1 MAKQYDI
8 IIAGAGMVGACAAL
22 ALSKLGFRIALLEPD
37 EVAIST
43 AADNG
48 EYDIR
53 VSAISPTSQQ
63 ILSQLGVW
71 QSLDHS
77 RVCDYEKMSIWH
89 QPGKARID
97 FDCVELARE
106 NLGSIVEN
114 REILRALHSL
124 CESQSCIDWFS
135 PDSVDVLETNS
146 AQGLSIKLTS
156 GVNLD
161 ADLLIAADGRGSP
174 TRELAE
180 IEVTTG
186 DYRQRAIV
194 ANVSTEQLHAFTA
207 WQRFLKT
214 GPLAFLPLANGQSSI
229 VWSCDNELGE
239 EMMQLDD
246 EAFCA
251 ALGEAFEFHLGEVTG
266 VSERRSF
273 PLGWHSCEQ
282 WFKHRVLLI
291 GDAAHGV
298 HPLAGQGVNL
308 GFSDVDLLR
317 GKIVDLDA
325 AWHPKK
331 LRQFERQRKS
341 ETALATHS
349 FSGLKWIYGVD
360 NWALNQT
367 RDLGMRLVQNNPVG
381 KRLLIQQ
388 ALRNMA

>member
-1 MAKQYDI
+1 VASQYDI

-22 ALSKLGFRIALLEPD
+22 ALSKLGFRIALLEPG
-37 EVAIST
+37 EVAIS
-43 AADNG
+43 AAAENA

-71 QSLDHS
+71 QLLDHS
-77 RVCDYEKMSIWH
+77 RVCDYEKMTIWH
-89 QPGKARID
+89 QPGKARVD

-106 NLGSIVEN
+106 DLGSIVEN
-114 REILRALHSL
+114 REVLRALHSL
-124 CESQSCIDWFS
+124 CDSQAGIDWFS
-135 PDSVDVLETNS
+135 PDSIDVLEENS
-146 AQGLSIKLTS
+146 VQGLSVKLAS

-186 DYRQRAIV
+186 NYRQRAIV
-194 ANVSTEQLHAFTA
+194 ANVSTERTHAFTA
-207 WQRFLKT
+207 WQRFLTT

-229 VWSCDNELGE
+229 VWSCDNVLGE

-246 EAFCA
+246 EAFCL
-251 ALGEAFEFHLGEVTG
+251 ALGEAFEFQLGQVSG
-266 VSERRSF
+266 VGRRQSF
-273 PLGWHSCEQ
+273 PLAWHSCDA
-282 WFKHRVLLI
+282 WLKHRVLLI

-308 GFSDVDLLR
+308 GFSDVALLSEKLA
-317 GKIVDLDA
+317 GADQ
-325 AWHPKK
+325 AWQPKR

-341 ETALATHS
+341 ETVLATHV
-349 FSGLKWIYGVD
+349 FGGLKWLYGED
-360 NWALNQT
+360 NPALGQL

-381 KRLLIQQ
+381 KRLLMQQ

>member
-1 MAKQYDI
+1 MAQQYNI

-22 ALSKLGFRIALLEPD
+22 ALSKQGFRIALLEPN
-37 EVAIST
+37 EIAWP
-43 AADNG
+43 AKREA

-77 RVCDYEKMSIWH
+77 RVCDYEKMSVWH
-89 QPGKARID
+89 QPGKARVD

-114 REILRALHSL
+114 REVLRALHSL
-124 CESQSCIDWFS
+124 CESQSRIDWFS
-135 PDSVDVLETNS
+135 PDRVDVLEENS
-146 AQGLSIKLTS
+146 AQGLSIKLAS
-156 GVNLD
+156 GVSLD

-174 TRELAE
+174 TRKLAE

-186 DYRQRAIV
+186 DYRQHAIV
-194 ANVSTEQLHAFTA
+194 ANVNTEQPHSFTA

-246 EAFCA
+246 EAFCV
-251 ALGEAFEFHLGEVTG
+251 ALGEAFELQLGKVTG
-266 VSERRSF
+266 IGERRSF

-308 GFSDVDLLR
+308 GFSDVALLSE
-317 GKIVDLDA
+317 KLADIDQC
-325 AWHPKK
+325 WQPKR

-341 ETALATHS
+341 ETMLATHA
-349 FSGLKWIYGVD
+349 FGGLKWLYGED
-360 NWALNQT
+360 NPALDQL

-381 KRLLIQQ
+381 KRLLMQQ